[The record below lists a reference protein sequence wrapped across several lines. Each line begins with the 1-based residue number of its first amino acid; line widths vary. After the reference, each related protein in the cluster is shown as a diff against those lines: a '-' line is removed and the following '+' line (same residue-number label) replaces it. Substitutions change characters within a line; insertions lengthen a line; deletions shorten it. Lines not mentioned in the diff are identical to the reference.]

1 LAQAV
6 DKPSTSACKANAEG
20 NTPRRRHSAGAM
32 GCGNSKGATT
42 PVRNASSSQPNSGAP
57 HSSGKLLDKYT
68 LGKVVGQGAF
78 GVVYKCK
85 KKGTQEEYA
94 VKMIDQVETPL
105 AEIKREAEML
115 HKLNH
120 PTVIKLYDVYYEK
133 VFVCMVM
140 EFYKGGDMI
149 QGMMAHWKSKGMI
162 PIFNV
167 KHLSKQ
173 MHTAVAWVHSKSCVH
188 RDIKGDN
195 FMMDFPNVENPQQR
209 IYLSDFGTVREV
221 APGERMTQKCGT
233 KNYWPPEFFK
243 MNYGI
248 KVDCWAVG
256 VVMFGLVSG
265 KFPFKGEE
273 DVKFKKLIIPK
284 RCPPEGQELIHSL
297 LERDEVK
304 RKECADALKHKFL
317 TDFEPATNMTI
328 ERMDTDFAPDIKEVG
343 ANAGIQQ
350 RRAELVNRLQAA
362 EGKGDKGKKP
372 ARNDGEKTFTCTDP
386 VTERSTTF
394 EWWSASK
401 AADLVGAFAKANKQ
415 PPSDMTNR
423 EVTEETVK
431 EQLRDHNVTIDGFG
445 KGQAKRFEEF
455 LHEIQNGS
463 SRLMLD
469 ATKHKH
475 VVREVDIVLVKISHS
490 PGADAKYLVE
500 VTEGLQEGQ
509 IAVGPALPGH
519 LKQPVESTLQ
529 TAERLAKDMMGMGD
543 CKIRW
548 STSTIEAFEE
558 SENSPAYP
566 GIQTVYRKEV
576 ICGQVL
582 TTNESVL
589 QRLGLMG
596 GGSKFQFQHG
606 KKMRVFEW
614 MTEARCQA
622 KGIRLGANSQDQDF
636 SALVYPPIGL
646 EEEELNEF
654 LKKNKVETG
663 NWGTGTYKTLADFS
677 EELVKGESTLIRQT
691 NGRVARVVDIVVL
704 ELSRK
709 DTGEVLVE
717 ASETFKENSQQ
728 LNRLP
733 AVKRRSDEHQFHTA
747 RRMVQKYLRLDDNRV
762 AIDPSDVRIME
773 EEQESKAYPGLA
785 TIYRKR
791 FMKGVIVPEARSSS
805 RLPGS
810 SGK

>member
-1 LAQAV
+1 
-6 DKPSTSACKANAEG
+6 
-20 NTPRRRHSAGAM
+20 M
-32 GCGNSKGATT
+32 GCGNSKDTTTLVQNATAAPPT
-42 PVRNASSSQPNSGAP
+42 QNGAP

-68 LGKVVGQGAF
+68 LGKVLGQGAF

-85 KKGTQEEYA
+85 KKGTNEEFA

-115 HKLNH
+115 HKLSH
-120 PTVIKLYDVYYEK
+120 PTVIKLHDVYYEK
-133 VFVCMVM
+133 VFVCMVL
-140 EFYKGGDMI
+140 EYYKGGDMI

-162 PIFNV
+162 PIWNV

-173 MHTAVAWVHSKSCVH
+173 MHTAVAWLHSKSCVH

-195 FMMDFPNVENPQQR
+195 YMMDKPNVENPQQR
-209 IYLSDFGTVREV
+209 LYLSDFGTVREV

-284 RCPPEGQELIHSL
+284 RCPPEGHELIHSL
-297 LERDEVK
+297 LERDEAK

-317 TDFEPATNMTI
+317 TDQEAASSMTI
-328 ERMDTDFAPDIKEVG
+328 ERMDTDFAPDIKETG
-343 ANAGIQQ
+343 ANAGVQQ

-362 EGKGDKGKKP
+362 EDKGGKNNGS
-372 ARNDGEKTFTCTDP
+372 AVVRNDGDKAFTCTDL

-394 EWWSASK
+394 EWWATGRSADML
-401 AADLVGAFAKANKQ
+401 AASAKGKQ
-415 PPSDMTNR
+415 VPTGDMVNR
-423 EVTEETVK
+423 EVTEETVRQ
-431 EQLRDHNVTIDGFG
+431 QLLDHNVKVDGFG
-445 KGQAKRFEEF
+445 KGQAKRFDEF
-455 LHEIQNGS
+455 VTEIQNGS

-475 VVREVDIVLVKISHS
+475 VVRAVDIVVVRIVYGSG
-490 PGADAKYLVE
+490 PDAKYLVD
-500 VTEGLQEGQ
+500 VTDGLQEGQ
-509 IAVGPALPGH
+509 IVPGPALPGH
-519 LKQPVESTLQ
+519 LKLPFESTLQ
-529 TAERLAKDMMGMGD
+529 AAERLAKGMMGLGD
-543 CKIRW
+543 CKIKW
-548 STSTIEAFEE
+548 NTTTIDAYEE

-566 GIQTVYRKEV
+566 GIQTVYRKDV
-576 ICGQVL
+576 ILGQVS

-589 QRLGLMG
+589 GRLGLG
-596 GGSKFQFQHG
+596 GGKSKFTFTQG
-606 KKMRVFEW
+606 SKTRTYEW
-614 MTEARCQA
+614 MGEARCAA
-622 KGIRLGANSQDQDF
+622 KNIKLSVNSNQDF

-654 LKKNKVETG
+654 LKKNKLDTSS
-663 NWGTGTYKTLADFS
+663 WGTGTFKTLADFS
-677 EELVKGESTLIRQT
+677 EELVKGESTLIRQV
-691 NGRVARVVDIVVL
+691 NGRVARVVDIVVM
-704 ELSRK
+704 ELTRK
-709 DTGEVLVE
+709 DSGDILVE
-717 ASETFKENSQQ
+717 ASEKFKDSEQK

-747 RRMVQKYLRLDDNRV
+747 RRMIQKYLKLDDNHV
-762 AIDPSDVRIME
+762 TIDSTDVRMLE

-791 FMKGVIVPEARSSS
+791 FMKGVLYPEARSNSKGP
-805 RLPGS
+805 LA
-810 SGK
+810 